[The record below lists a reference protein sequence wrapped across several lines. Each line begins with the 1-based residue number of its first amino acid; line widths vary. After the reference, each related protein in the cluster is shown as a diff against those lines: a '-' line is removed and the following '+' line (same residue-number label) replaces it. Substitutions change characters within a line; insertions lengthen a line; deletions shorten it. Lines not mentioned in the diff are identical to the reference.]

1 MKTAIL
7 TICMLAIAYV
17 AYVLQTNER
26 KRQEEFVTNSSQIIK
41 QLSDQ
46 EFLSKLNRYLIEDN
60 PNAMNFIRTQTSSLN
75 KCSLKNIACCI
86 NDQLLQLQHHFKNF
100 QWYQP
105 TLDLSESNF

>member
-1 MKTAIL
+1 MDHLGTCKKLSNLFTDAIRGL
-7 TICMLAIAYV
+7 H
-17 AYVLQTNER
+17 
-26 KRQEEFVTNSSQIIK
+26 SQIIK
-41 QLSDQ
+41 QLSDR